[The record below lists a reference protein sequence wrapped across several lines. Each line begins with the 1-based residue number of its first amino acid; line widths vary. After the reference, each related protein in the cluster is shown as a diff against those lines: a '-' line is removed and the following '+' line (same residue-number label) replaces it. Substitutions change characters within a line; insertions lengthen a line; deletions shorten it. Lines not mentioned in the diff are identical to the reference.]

1 MDCRHPMER
10 GHERRETDHGGN
22 PYAVHVMRTARQNQ
36 NFRATLW
43 TGGHLQMT
51 IMHIP
56 PCGEVGL
63 EMHPETD
70 QFIRVEEGQAHVCM
84 GKCKEKLDIQCHL
97 GVGEAVF
104 VPCGTWHNVC
114 NAEACALKLSTI
126 YAPPHHPKGTIHRTK
141 ADAEKAGKC
150 EKKEKARI

>member
-97 GVGEAVF
+97 GQ
-104 VPCGTWHNVC
+104 H
-114 NAEACALKLSTI
+114 LL
-126 YAPPHHPKGTIHRTK
+126 
-141 ADAEKAGKC
+141 
-150 EKKEKARI
+150 ARATE